1 MADVFRLL
9 FDSGAKT
16 KKQIQNELQRLIRAK
31 IEDVIETAITEAQEE
46 RGEKIPE
53 RDNMYYG
60 KNGGSNNR
68 LLAAQCGLAYPPE
81 TPDESAPIAEKIRQM
96 REIGQTLYNGYM
108 VRHCAEIAMVRQG
121 EFMQDVEDD
130 FGRSVFCAVERPVYG
145 ALSFE
150 QLRTYFT
157 WRTDVRRGVYNSVD
171 KPYVMLYCYELLNK
185 IGVLSSQ
192 DAFNRLLQVWEN
204 CRSFCNS
211 LDYNMPKWLKD
222 FYAFNKIDGEFC
234 DIAESFPVK
243 SRQADPCEAQLMNR
257 QYGNKLDYL
266 MQYSHYNLAQSMFF
280 NSGNENAGLMDEAAE
295 AALTALDE
303 YFSARGISLFELI
316 CGKLKKDFAWSPFV
330 GAYVDRDRMDGFHA
344 CRISGTE
351 RYCIKRGE
359 PCFEHLECA
368 PYRRFIGYVLK
379 SIEAVLRTRTG
390 FRYNVSPNL
399 SMLMD
404 DFYNREKLFKAVNE
418 PEFCKVVPRAVNEF
432 CDRRGIY
439 PPAKQPKRGKKPDY
453 GDAPQYT
460 PAQLKPRK
468 VEIDVS
474 ALENIRREADET
486 ARKLIVEEYEDA
498 LSEEQT
504 AQAAAAVADEVFEE
518 LRQQAL
524 NEAAQQYDFSALP
537 QPWRDFAAA
546 LDESLLD
553 VLLAVRNGTAETFCH
568 DIGRLPET
576 VFEEV
581 NALSLEHIGDV
592 VIEDGV
598 LVPDYC
604 EDIRRILSIAR

>member
-9 FDSGAKT
+9 FNSGAKT
-16 KKQIQNELQRLIRAK
+16 KKEIQNELQRLIRAK
-31 IEDVIETAITEAQEE
+31 IEDVIETAITEVQEE

-53 RDNMYYG
+53 RDNLYYG
-60 KNGGSNNR
+60 KSDSGNR
-68 LLAAQCGLAYPPE
+68 QQRAENSLAYPPE
-81 TPDESAPIAEKIRQM
+81 VPDESAPITEKIRQM
-96 REIGQTLYNGYM
+96 RELGQTLYNGYM

-157 WRTDVRRGVYNSVD
+157 WRTDVRRGVYNRVD
-171 KPYVMLYCYELLNK
+171 KPYIMLYCYELLNK

-204 CRSFCNS
+204 CRGFCHS
-211 LDYNMPKWLKD
+211 LDYVMPKWLKD

-243 SRQADPCEAQLMNR
+243 SKLADPCEAQLMNR
-257 QYGNKLDYL
+257 QYDNKLGYL
-266 MQYSHYNLAQSMFF
+266 MEYSHYNLAQSMFF
-280 NSGNENAGLMDEAAE
+280 NSGKENAKLMNEAVE
-295 AALTALDE
+295 AALAALDE

-316 CGKLKKDFAWSPFV
+316 CGKLKKDFAWSPFA
-330 GAYVDRDRMDGFHA
+330 GAYVNRDRMDGFRA

-359 PCFEHLECA
+359 PCFEHLESA

-379 SIEAVLRTRTG
+379 SVEAVLRTRTG

-399 SMLMD
+399 SMVMD
-404 DFYNREKLFKAVNE
+404 DFYNREKLSKAVKE
-418 PEFCKVVPRAVNEF
+418 PEFCEVIPRAVNEF

-439 PPAKQPKRGKKPDY
+439 PPEKPSKRSKKPDY

-460 PAQLKPRK
+460 PEQLKPRK
-468 VEIDVS
+468 VEIDIS
-474 ALENIRREADET
+474 ALEHIRREADEI
-486 ARKLIVEEYEDA
+486 AEKLIVEEYEDA

-524 NEAAQQYDFSALP
+524 SEAAQQHDFSALP
-537 QPWRDFAAA
+537 QQWRDFAAA
-546 LDESLLD
+546 LDERLLD
-553 VLLAVRNGTAETFCH
+553 VLLAMQNGTVETLCR
-568 DIGRLPET
+568 DMGRLPET
-576 VFEEV
+576 VFDEI
-581 NALSLEHIGDV
+581 NALSLEYIGDV
-592 VIEDGV
+592 VIENGEF
-598 LVPDYC
+598 VPDYC
-604 EDIRRILSIAR
+604 EDIGRILDIAR